1 MDGDNL
7 ESVVCLDGNT
17 LPKPPDPPDPSA
29 FAYVPLLSGAKGIS
43 INDEDYIRIVEQ
55 ILTEGFREIRTSFSR
70 DVQCYEQRLRSVTRK
85 CNGYLDRQLD
95 IESFGICA
103 VLSIDIINIWR
114 LLAVLVLLCCM
125 GAGVWLYFHH
135 TDLLNAL
142 LPLTIVI
149 NFAAAEL
156 GYPTLAERTA

>member
-1 MDGDNL
+1 VKSAPPSL
-7 ESVVCLDGNT
+7 ET
-17 LPKPPDPPDPSA
+17 
-29 FAYVPLLSGAKGIS
+29 
-43 INDEDYIRIVEQ
+43 
-55 ILTEGFREIRTSFSR
+55 
-70 DVQCYEQRLRSVTRK
+70 RSVTSRGSGQSKGK
-85 CNGYLDRQLD
+85 CNGYLDGQLD

-103 VLSIDIINIWR
+103 VLGIDIIDIWR

-135 TDLLNAL
+135 TELLNAL

-149 NFAAAEL
+149 SFAAAEF